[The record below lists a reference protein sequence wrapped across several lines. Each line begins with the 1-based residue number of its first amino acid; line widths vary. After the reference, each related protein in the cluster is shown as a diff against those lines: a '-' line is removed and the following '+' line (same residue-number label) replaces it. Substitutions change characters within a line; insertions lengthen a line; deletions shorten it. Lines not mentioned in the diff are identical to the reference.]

1 MNEILL
7 AAAVASASH
16 IGLVGLWQVR
26 YALGILNKLFAW
38 LCTLLEW
45 SVICCR
51 VVGQLSCG
59 LLGGNEGVEEK
70 RCQSNPLR

>member
-1 MNEILL
+1 VPDCTMNEILL

-45 SVICCR
+45 
-51 VVGQLSCG
+51 
-59 LLGGNEGVEEK
+59 
-70 RCQSNPLR
+70 